1 MTKTESASTI
11 SKSKLALLPSESA
24 EEFVSLRARFIS
36 EIKPRGAIE
45 EIYVGEVAHFV
56 WDTIRLRRIRVG
68 IIQNAIPAALRAILD
83 QLFIDPENRDLLIHS
98 INRQKAQR
106 ADKDLSVAWL
116 YDPEAR
122 NEVKDRL
129 GKFGLDEN
137 AIEAEAFRMFC
148 ADLERVE
155 KMLAI
160 AESGRDRALR
170 FIADYRND
178 LALQVRRSVDRMLET
193 DDGLPVLSPDE
204 SPATA

>member
-1 MTKTESASTI
+1 MTKTESVSAI

-24 EEFVSLRARFIS
+24 EEFASLRAHLIG

-56 WDTIRLRRIRVG
+56 WETIRLRRIRVG

-83 QLFIDPENRDLLIHS
+83 QLFVDPENSDSERRFIS
-98 INRQKAQR
+98 RQKAQW
-106 ADKDLSVAWL
+106 AHKDLSVVWL

-122 NEVKDRL
+122 NKVEKRL

-148 ADLERVE
+148 TDLERVE

-170 FIADYRND
+170 FIAEYRKD

-193 DDGLPVLSPDE
+193 DDGLPVLPPDE